1 MVGPVTA
8 ATGNTPPT
16 PVINTP
22 ATSLTWKAGDTVS
35 FSGSAT
41 DTQDGT
47 EPASRLSWSI
57 ILGHCTT
64 QGCHTHPL
72 ANRAGVASGT
82 IAAPDHEAPSYM
94 ELTLTATDAA
104 GATSST
110 VRRIDPKTVNL
121 TFKTNPAG
129 LSLAA
134 GASQSAPAP
143 ITQTWVVNSQVQ
155 LNAPLTQTV
164 GGINYTFIGW
174 SDGGAA
180 THTVNAPA
188 ANTTYTANYSSGAC
202 TNAYASSVLGTS
214 PFLYWRLGDT
224 GGVAA
229 DSESATPDR
238 ASCVGGVGTG
248 KAGALAGDPNTA
260 MSFDGNDDFIARGA
274 QAFPVTAISAEL
286 WLKTTDTTK
295 EGGIVS
301 YAASTGAD
309 EFQLRDARALK
320 VYIKGAKADTGVK
333 LNDGAWHHLVVTWT
347 STGGAIKVYK
357 DGVLAYTNPIP
368 VQDGTSLTQGGT
380 LVLGQEQDSVGGGFD
395 PTQAYLGTMDD
406 FSLYS
411 YALSAGQVG
420 SHRSA
425 GITAGCAGAAAAVT
439 TAKSVSL
446 RTSAADTPQKI
457 EGYEFLLSILGDRS
471 GSGGV
476 EAADAT
482 DVAALAAAAGTP
494 LLATVDRDHE
504 LGYCPLD
511 QV

>member
-16 PVINTP
+16 PVISTP

-35 FSGSAT
+35 FKGSAT
-41 DTQDGT
+41 DAQDGT

-64 QGCHTHPL
+64 LGCHTHPL
-72 ANRAGVASGT
+72 ANRTGVASGT

-110 VRRIDPKTVNL
+110 VRRIDPKTTNL

-134 GASQSAPAP
+134 GASQTAVAPF
-143 ITQTWVVNSQVQ
+143 TQTWVANSQVQ
-155 LNAPLTQTV
+155 LNAPTTQTV
-164 GGINYTFIGW
+164 GGTTYTFIGW

-202 TNAYASSVLGTS
+202 TNAYASSVLATS

-224 GGVAA
+224 GGAA
-229 DSESATPDR
+229 TDSSPNGR
-238 ASCVGGVGTG
+238 PGLIIGGVGTG
-248 KAGALAGDPNTA
+248 KAGALVGDPNTA
-260 MSFDGNDDFIARGA
+260 MSFDGNDDYIARGA
-274 QAFPVTAISAEL
+274 QAFPLTAISAEL

-320 VYIKGAKADTGVK
+320 VYVKGAKADTGVK

-347 STGGAIKVYK
+347 STGGAIRVYK
-357 DGVLAYTNPIP
+357 DGVLAYSNPIP

-395 PTQAYLGTMDD
+395 VTQAYLGTMDD

-411 YALSAGQVG
+411 YALTAGQVG

-425 GITAGCAGAAAAVT
+425 GITAGCAGAAAA
-439 TAKSVSL
+439 AKTMSL
-446 RTSAADTPQKI
+446 RTSAVDTPQMV
-457 EGYEFLLSILGDRS
+457 EGSEFLLNIVGDRS

-482 DVAALAAAAGTP
+482 DTAWLVAAGAAP
-494 LLATVDRDHE
+494 ILATVDRDHE